1 MVNYNFK
8 NKTAVVTG
16 AAQGL
21 GKAIALALA
30 AEGAN
35 VVIADID
42 LEKAGSVLKEVKV
55 NNAKGIVVKTDVSRS
70 EDIDALIDR
79 AIREFERIDIVVNNA
94 GICPRTDFE
103 QISEQEWDTVMAV
116 NLKSV
121 FLLSQK
127 VFPYMKSNN
136 YGRIINIASGAGK
149 IGGAQVGAHY
159 SASKA
164 AIICLTKTMALKG
177 AKFGINVNAVCPGVI
192 GTEMTTS
199 ISEEQIEK
207 YKQMIPLG
215 RVGSAQDVANM
226 VVFLASDLAGY
237 ITGEITDVNG
247 GLIMD

>member
-1 MVNYNFK
+1 
-8 NKTAVVTG
+8 
-16 AAQGL
+16 
-21 GKAIALALA
+21 
-30 AEGAN
+30 
-35 VVIADID
+35 
-42 LEKAGSVLKEVKV
+42 
-55 NNAKGIVVKTDVSRS
+55 
-70 EDIDALIDR
+70 
-79 AIREFERIDIVVNNA
+79 
-94 GICPRTDFE
+94 
-103 QISEQEWDTVMAV
+103 
-116 NLKSV
+116 
-121 FLLSQK
+121 
-127 VFPYMKSNN
+127 MKSNN

>member
-1 MVNYNFK
+1 MELGLKDKV
-8 NKTAVVTG
+8 AVITG

-42 LEKAGSVLKEVKV
+42 IEKADMVLEQIKT
-55 NNAKGIVVKTDVSRS
+55 NNAKGIAVKVDVSCSNDVAQLVNRT
-70 EDIDALIDR
+70 IQ
-79 AIREFERIDIVVNNA
+79 EFGKIDIVVNNA
-94 GICPRTDFE
+94 GICPRTKFE
-103 QISEQEWDTVMAV
+103 QISEKEWDTVMAI
-116 NLKSV
+116 NLKGA
-121 FLLSQK
+121 FLLSRK
-127 VFPYMKSNN
+127 VFPYMKQN
-136 YGRIINIASGAGK
+136 YYGKIINMASAAGK
-149 IGGAQVGAHY
+149 IGGVQVGAHY

-164 AIICLTKTMALKG
+164 AIICLTKTMALEG

-192 GTEMTTS
+192 GTEMTTG

-207 YKQMIPLG
+207 YKKMIPLG
-215 RVGSAQDVANM
+215 RVGSARDVANM
-226 VVFLASDLAGY
+226 VLFLASEAAGY